1 MGCCNE
7 VKEEGRDK
15 EVVGD
20 LIASTNVTK
29 RLSLLTTGAG
39 K

>member
-1 MGCCNE
+1 MDCCKE

-15 EVVGD
+15 EVVAD

-29 RLSLLTTGAG
+29 RLSLLTTDAG